1 VKVALCYSPVFKEHK
16 PCFVHPESPSR
27 LDTIVSYLESKNIL
41 SKFPLISF
49 EQVDEEI
56 LGLVHTREYIE
67 KVKVFSEEEIPLD
80 TDTYVCKKTFSV
92 ALSAVSAVIS
102 ACRRILSKEYDFILA
117 LVRPPGHHAG
127 IDGVALGAPSQGFCI
142 FNNVA
147 IAAKWLIEKC
157 KLRKVAIV
165 DLDCHHGNGTQ
176 EIFEEDPRV
185 LYISLHEDPRV
196 IYPGTGFI
204 EQAGKGEA
212 EGTKV
217 NIPLPPLT
225 GDKDYLKVIN
235 EIVLPVL
242 LDFKPEFLLLSAG
255 FDAHY
260 LDPLTDMNL
269 SSEGYAKAYLMVICS
284 VFEELKVGCVASLE
298 GGYSSGMAET
308 IYYLVKLAEAE
319 EYNSLEA
326 RTTTY
331 SSFKAE
337 VLDTI
342 EYAKRF
348 FNKYWKLK

>member
-1 VKVALCYSPVFKEHK
+1 MKVALCYSPVFKEHR
-16 PCFVHPESPSR
+16 PYSVHPECPSR
-27 LDTIVSYLESKNIL
+27 LVDIINYLEAKNVL
-41 SKFPLISF
+41 EKVPLISF
-49 EQVDEEI
+49 EQVDENI
-56 LGLVHTREYIE
+56 LRLVHASDYIE

-80 TDTYVCKKTFSV
+80 ADTYICRKTFSV

-102 ACRRILSKEYDFILA
+102 ACKRVLSEYDFILA

-127 IDGVALGAPSQGFCI
+127 VSGVALGAPSQGFCI

-147 IAAKWLIEKC
+147 IAAKWLIEEY
-157 KLRKVAIV
+157 KLKKIAIV

-185 LYISLHEDPRV
+185 LYISLHEDPRL

-204 EQAGKGEA
+204 EQVGKGEA

-225 GDKDYLKVIN
+225 GDKEYLRVID
-235 EIVLPVL
+235 EIVLPIL
-242 LDFKPEFLLLSAG
+242 LDFKPDFLLLSAG

-260 LDPLTDMNL
+260 LDPLTDLSL
-269 SSEGYAKAYLMVICS
+269 SSEGYAKAYLMVVCI
-284 VFEELKVGCVASLE
+284 VFKKLKVKCVASLE
-298 GGYSSGMAET
+298 GGYSAGMPET
-308 IYYLVKLAEAE
+308 IYYVVKLAETE
-319 EYNSLEA
+319 EYDSL
-326 RTTTY
+326 RTHTTTH
-331 SSFKAE
+331 SSLKAE